1 MFVKKKSVWAA
12 VFSLLFA
19 TLLFAAQSQPIANV
33 DSAATVSFTLDF
45 PSSDPEHYS
54 IAVESSGHS
63 RYESSSN
70 GQSYS
75 SNFEISAAD
84 REKIFQYA
92 RQAQYFARKIDSG
105 NHKLAFT
112 GTKTLSYHDDQ
123 RSFSANYDYSTLP
136 PVRDLTSLFQAMA
149 GTLEYGR
156 RLDYEHRYQKLALDE
171 ELKRLEAQA
180 KNNELVELQSLAP
193 ALQSIADDASVIN
206 VVRMRA
212 RSLLAMGSNSNAVA
226 KHGEH

>member
-1 MFVKKKSVWAA
+1 MFVKRKIVCPVVS
-12 VFSLLFA
+12 SLLLA
-19 TLLFAAQSQPIANV
+19 TLLSATQSQSGANG
-33 DSAATVSFTLDF
+33 DSAATVGFTLDF
-45 PSSDPEHYS
+45 PGSDPEHYS
-54 IAVESSGHS
+54 IAVESSGQS

-70 GQSYS
+70 GQTYS
-75 SNFEISAAD
+75 SSFEISAAG
-84 REKIFQYA
+84 REQIFQYA
-92 RQAQYFARKIDSG
+92 RLAQYFAGKIDSG

-112 GTKTLSYHDDQ
+112 GTKMLSYHDDQ
-123 RSFSANYDYSTLP
+123 RSFSANYDYSTLS
-136 PVRDLTSLFQAMA
+136 PVRELTSLFQAMA

-212 RSLLAMGSNSNAVA
+212 RNLLAMGSNSNPVA
-226 KHGEH
+226 KHGER